1 MEMDK
6 TELNY
11 NRVES
16 KLEILIPGLNLEIQP
31 YNFLKSIINENSQ
44 KILDE
49 IIASNFR
56 KYLKA
61 FEKWEDDILQSI
73 GDEDPDFAFVEHKH
87 KKHIQQIQD
96 VADFTRGLL
105 QLHSDWEYVMTNED
119 KEIIDRAI
127 QYWNYNSFYGFKN

>member
-6 TELNY
+6 NELNY

-49 IIASNFR
+49 IIC
-56 KYLKA
+56 K
-61 FEKWEDDILQSI
+61 
-73 GDEDPDFAFVEHKH
+73 
-87 KKHIQQIQD
+87 
-96 VADFTRGLL
+96 
-105 QLHSDWEYVMTNED
+105 
-119 KEIIDRAI
+119 KEIYFIV
-127 QYWNYNSFYGFKN
+127 YYNHKQI